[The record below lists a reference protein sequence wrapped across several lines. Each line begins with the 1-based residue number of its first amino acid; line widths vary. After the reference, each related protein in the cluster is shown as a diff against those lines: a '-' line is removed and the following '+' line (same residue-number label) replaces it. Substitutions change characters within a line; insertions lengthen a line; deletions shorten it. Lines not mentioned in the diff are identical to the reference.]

1 MSSRILLTRLV
12 SVLDLS
18 RAYLPA
24 RALPLGAIPFS
35 SFSTKPSSSSATTS
49 PAAPPTVQPTEFT
62 PNVREM
68 TPAHITRVGELDAKM
83 RASYDT
89 LRTDGSVTFEE
100 AYIKRLIFRSKQR
113 GWLEVDLLMGAYAT
127 KFLAG
132 KTKEELT
139 VYERILNRETLDL
152 YVSCGEGGGWKMG
165 GVGGG
170 GCPVASH
177 FVWHT
182 PSI

>member
-1 MSSRILLTRLV
+1 
-12 SVLDLS
+12 
-18 RAYLPA
+18 
-24 RALPLGAIPFS
+24 
-35 SFSTKPSSSSATTS
+35 
-49 PAAPPTVQPTEFT
+49 
-62 PNVREM
+62 M

-89 LRTDGSVTFEE
+89 LRVDGSVTYEE

-152 YVSCGEGGGWKMG
+152 YVSGGR
-165 GVGGG
+165 GVGEFSVVLLSCSVFRAVVETAGA
-170 GCPVASH
+170 VARHPSWPLTQAAFH
-177 FVWHT
+177 LT
-182 PSI
+182 PCLFPPPPLFYPLSFR

>member
-1 MSSRILLTRLV
+1 MSSRILTRLV

-24 RALPLGAIPFS
+24 RALPLGAIPSS
-35 SFSTKPSSSSATTS
+35 SFSTKPGSSSAAS
-49 PAAPPTVQPTEFT
+49 PAAPTVQPTEFT

-152 YVSCGEGGGWKMG
+152 YVSVWGGGEGGRWE
-165 GVGGG
+165 VGGG
-170 GCPVASH
+170 GGAL
-177 FVWHT
+177 
-182 PSI
+182 

>member
-1 MSSRILLTRLV
+1 MSSRILTRLV

-24 RALPLGAIPFS
+24 RALPLGAIPSS
-35 SFSTKPSSSSATTS
+35 SFSTKPGSSSAASS
-49 PAAPPTVQPTEFT
+49 PAAPTVQPTEFT

-152 YVSCGEGGGWKMG
+152 YVSVGRG
-165 GVGGG
+165 GVEDGRWGGI
-170 GCPVASH
+170 AL
-177 FVWHT
+177 
-182 PSI
+182 